1 MILYR
6 RLMLTLVWLVAASP
20 IFAQATG
27 NLRGQIMDP
36 SGAAIPGATVTVTAA
51 NGDVKT
57 AETNSNGVYSVNG
70 LGSGKYTVRVIATG
84 FSVYER
90 PELEFAQGRF
100 TTLDVKL
107 PLATAQQ
114 EITVTDSLQ
123 VEVDPA
129 KNASATVLQG
139 QDLDMLSDDPNDLQN
154 DLQALAGPAAGPN
167 GGQIF
172 VDGFSNGQL
181 PPKSSIREVRV
192 NSNPFAAEFDRIGFG
207 RVEIFTRPGTDKLRG
222 TAFVDVD
229 NAKLD
234 ARNPYSPVK
243 PSFVTR
249 QFQGN
254 LGGSLSKKASFFVD
268 FSHRRQDDKGLVNA
282 TVLDSNWNVV
292 SLRQNIDQPTTR
304 MSFSPRL
311 DYQLTP
317 NITLQGRYTLTKTD
331 VVNYGVGQFFL
342 PSNATNTERS
352 NQSVQLTGTWVVNTS
367 TVNESRFQYTR
378 SHFGQLGTVQGSTIS
393 VAGAFTGG
401 YPSVGS
407 SHEYQNNYEFQ
418 NYTTMTHGT
427 HLTKVGVRIR
437 GNLQKERSDQ
447 NFNGT
452 YNFSALTTA
461 NCTVLSTCRAYLPT
475 AQGLAQGLS
484 MAQIIANGG
493 GASQYL
499 VIAGNPLVNIGQVDI
514 APFIQD
520 DWRVLPNLTLSLG
533 LRYEMQNNIS
543 DRRAIAPRVGIAWG
557 IGGGQGRTRQPK
569 TVIRAGYGIFYDRF
583 PIDSVLVSNRF
594 NGLNQIRYTINSPEF
609 ACVLGVCSTNVPTGS
624 QITGAQPPT
633 RYQIDSGLVAP
644 SSMQAAIGIERQLPK
659 GVTVSLNYTNTR
671 GVHMLRTRN
680 INAPLPGTYTFGSPG
695 SGVYP
700 LGNSDPLYQ
709 YESSG
714 LFKSNQLTLSVN
726 ARINANLSLFGFYNY
741 GKNSSNTDG
750 VGTFPVNTYDTSLD
764 WGRSAFDVRQRLFVG
779 GNLSAPLGIR
789 LAPMITFQTAPPYNI
804 SLGALDLNGDTVNN
818 DRPTFAGPS
827 ALPSNIVHTVYGDL
841 NKSPI
846 AGEQIVSR
854 NLGIGYGAFNI
865 NLRVSRS
872 WGFGESGGG
881 NGAQGGPAGA
891 PPGGGFG
898 MGGGPR
904 GGGGRG
910 GGGPRGGMF
919 GGGNATG
926 RKYTLQLSVEARNL
940 LNSVNPGTPV
950 GIVTSPIF
958 GQPQSLSGGGGPGGG
973 GGGGGVGVSQTANRR
988 LQLQLRFSF

>member
-1 MILYR
+1 MTLYR
-6 RLMLTLVWLVAASP
+6 RLLLTLFCLVAALP
-20 IFAQATG
+20 IFAQNTG
-27 NLRGQIMDP
+27 NLRGQVTDP
-36 SGAAIPGATVTVTAA
+36 SGAAIPAATVTVTAA

-57 AETNSNGVYSVNG
+57 VETNSNGAYSMNG
-70 LGSGKYTVRVIATG
+70 LGAGKYTVRIIATG

-90 PELEFAQGRF
+90 GDLEFAQGRF

-114 EITVTDSLQ
+114 EITVTDTLQ
-123 VEVDPA
+123 VELDPA

-139 QDLDMLSDDPNDLQN
+139 QDLDMLSDDPDDLQN

-207 RVEIFTRPGTDKLRG
+207 RVEILTRPGTDRLRG
-222 TAFVDVD
+222 TAFVEMD

-254 LGGSLSKKASFFVD
+254 LGGALNKKTSFFVD

-282 TVLDSNWNVV
+282 TVLDPNWNVV

-304 MSFSPRL
+304 ISFSPRL
-311 DYQLTP
+311 DYQLTQ

-331 VVNYGVGQFFL
+331 VTNYGVGQFFL

-352 NQSVQLTGTWVVNTS
+352 NQSVQLTGTWVVNT
-367 TVNESRFQYTR
+367 TTINESRFQYTR
-378 SHFGQLGTVQGSTIS
+378 SHFGQTGTVQGSTIS
-393 VAGAFTGG
+393 VAGSFTGG
-401 YPSVGS
+401 SPSVGN

-427 HLTKVGVRIR
+427 HLTKIGVRVR
-437 GNLQKERSDQ
+437 GNLQNERSDQ
-447 NFNGT
+447 NFNGV

-461 NCTVLSTCRAYLPT
+461 NCSVLATCRAYLPT

-499 VIAGNPLVNIGQVDI
+499 VITGNPGVNIGQVDI
-514 APFIQD
+514 APFVQD
-520 DWRVLPNLTLSLG
+520 DWRVKPNITLSLG
-533 LRYEMQNNIS
+533 LRYEIQNNIS
-543 DRRAIAPRVGIAWG
+543 DRRALAPRVGIAWG

-569 TVIRAGYGIFYDRF
+569 TVIRAGYGIFYDRL
-583 PIDSVLVSNRF
+583 PIDNVLVANRF
-594 NGLNQIRYTINSPEF
+594 NGINQIRYTINSPQF
-609 ACVLGVCSTNVPTGS
+609 ACVVDTCSSNVPTGS
-624 QITGAQPPT
+624 QLTGAQPPT
-633 RYQIDSGLVAP
+633 TYQIDSGLVAP
-644 SSMQAAIGIERQLPK
+644 SSMQTAIGIERQLPK
-659 GVTVSLNYTNTR
+659 GITVSLNYTNTR
-671 GVHMLRTRN
+671 GVHLLRTRN
-680 INAPLPGTYTFGSPG
+680 INSPLPGTYVFGSPG

-700 LGNSDPLYQ
+700 LGNSNPLYQ

-714 LFKSNQLTLSVN
+714 LFKGNQLTVNVN
-726 ARINANLSLFGFYNY
+726 ARINPNFSLFGFYNY

-750 VGTFPVNTYDTSLD
+750 IGTFPVNAYDTSLD
-764 WGRSAFDVRQRLFVG
+764 WGRAGFDVRQRLFVG
-779 GNLSAPLGIR
+779 GNISAPFGIR
-789 LAPMITFQTAPPYNI
+789 LAPMINFQTAPPYNI

-827 ALPSNIVHTVYGDL
+827 AVAANIVHTVYGDL

-846 AGEQIVSR
+846 AGEQIVPR
-854 NLGIGYGAFNI
+854 NLGVGYGAFNI
-865 NLRVSRS
+865 NMRLSRS
-872 WGFGESGGG
+872 WGFGERSGGNAG
-881 NGAQGGPAGA
+881 PGGPPAGGPPGGFGGG
-891 PPGGGFG
+891 PPGGGPPG
-898 MGGGPR
+898 GGGPR
-904 GGGGRG
+904 GGGGFFG
-910 GGGPRGGMF
+910 GGGS
-919 GGGNATG
+919 G

-950 GIVTSPIF
+950 GILTSPIF
-958 GQPQSLSGGGGPGGG
+958 GQPQSLSGGGPGGGPGGFG
-973 GGGGGVGVSQTANRR
+973 ASQTANRR